1 MTGLVRCLAGLLLLL
16 LLLLLLVVVVDSE
29 GGLDLELLDSDE
41 ATDNCDI
48 DEKCCLH
55 RLLLAPPTIA
65 PC

>member
-1 MTGLVRCLAGLLLLL
+1 MTGLVRCLAGLSLLLL
-16 LLLLLLVVVVDSE
+16 LSLVVVASE

-41 ATDNCDI
+41 ATDNCDTV
-48 DEKCCLH
+48 EKCCLH